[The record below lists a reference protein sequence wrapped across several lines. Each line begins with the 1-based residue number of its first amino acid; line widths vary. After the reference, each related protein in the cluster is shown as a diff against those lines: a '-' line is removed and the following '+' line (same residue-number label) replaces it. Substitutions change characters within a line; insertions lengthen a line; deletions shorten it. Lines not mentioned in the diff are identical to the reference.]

1 MCFSTRSTLKII
13 VSFGQ
18 LKSVEIVGTQ
28 IILHVASHQLPIF
41 HQSSTSH
48 PECPT
53 LFESASKTAQR
64 IGQGDGVSHHQLYQL
79 WELNHSCCTWKE
91 QERTKKNIGKTITGS
106 GSKMN
111 SIISDLN
118 IRKKQ
123 KEYNLK
129 LQGNRL
135 GHRARERRII
145 EFTFSK
151 LVVRHFTR
159 MAPKRH
165 AVSSVQNPINRAAHT
180 AALRHHSSKGFW
192 SW

>member
-1 MCFSTRSTLKII
+1 MPATSYKSSTNLP
-13 VSFGQ
+13 
-18 LKSVEIVGTQ
+18 
-28 IILHVASHQLPIF
+28 PIF
-41 HQSSTSH
+41 RNVPPFSNR
-48 PECPT
+48 
-53 LFESASKTAQR
+53 LRKTAQR

-145 EFTFSK
+145 EFTRQTGRSAFQ
-151 LVVRHFTR
+151 
-159 MAPKRH
+159 
-165 AVSSVQNPINRAAHT
+165 QNGA
-180 AALRHHSSKGFW
+180 
-192 SW
+192 